1 MQSDNLFRAAS
12 KNNSQRSPRV
22 LLCSALSILAI
33 HCKIVGFLAEFHV
46 FIVITT
52 ALVMKQD
59 LRWEIVGVDACELFN
74 KCPGCA
80 S

>member
-1 MQSDNLFRAAS
+1 MSWLFS
-12 KNNSQRSPRV
+12 
-22 LLCSALSILAI
+22 
-33 HCKIVGFLAEFHV
+33 AEFHV

-74 KCPGCA
+74 A
-80 S
+80 QL